1 VSTYYTPQ
9 PWSDGSAGDTPVTAA
24 TLDHIE
30 QGIEDSHDRIDSLA
44 VGATLTP
51 VPTRTSTV
59 PPAGGQ
65 LVTYDASAG
74 NLGPIPLP
82 NPVPGVILGMVK
94 GDASSNTITFTSGF
108 LQGNGG
114 STTITLRATGE
125 NRTLYGSSGAWF
137 VSGFRAPIVGTTAG
151 TVAAGNDSRFSNTLA
166 AALYGGAT
174 RTRAPV
180 CEIKFSGTTFGVG
193 ASDVY
198 AFGAW
203 AAVVDT
209 ERSTPTAGDGM
220 LGTVPGGYQV
230 VNIPVAGRYE
240 YYFALNGTVT
250 ANASVNCRI
259 TRNAAHYGSSVALD
273 VRRFNAGDVAVLR
286 AAGSGV
292 LSQGDQLYWGLFCNN
307 GTFTGYAGAD
317 GGSFPATGVVVR
329 YVGPF

>member
-1 VSTYYTPQ
+1 MSTYYTPQ
-9 PWSDGSAGDTPVTAA
+9 PWSDGAAGETPVTAA

-82 NPVPGVILGMVK
+82 NPIPGVILGMVK
-94 GDASSNTITFTSGF
+94 GDSSSNTITFTSGL

-180 CEIKFSGTTFGVG
+180 CEIKFGSGNFGVG

-198 AFGAW
+198 AFGGW

-220 LGTVPGGYQV
+220 LGLVPAGQQV

-240 YYFALNGTVT
+240 FYFAVAGNVN
-250 ANASVNCRI
+250 ANASINCRI
-259 TRNAAHYGSSVALD
+259 TRNAAHYSATIAHD
-273 VRRFNAGDVAVLR
+273 VRRFNAGDAVALR
-286 AAGSGV
+286 ATSSGV
-292 LSQGDQLYWGLFCNN
+292 LTQGDQLYWGLYCNN
-307 GTFTGYAGAD
+307 GTFTGTAGAD
-317 GGSFPATGVVVR
+317 GSGFPATGLVVR